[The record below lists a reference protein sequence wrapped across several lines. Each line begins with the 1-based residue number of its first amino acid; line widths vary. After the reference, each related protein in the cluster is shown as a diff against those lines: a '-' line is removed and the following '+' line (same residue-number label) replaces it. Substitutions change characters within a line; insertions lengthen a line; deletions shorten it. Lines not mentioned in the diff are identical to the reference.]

1 MRSVE
6 VMVSSTSQDSC
17 FLAEWYRHGLAEA
30 PVGRTVATL
39 DDAAAAISASGTPVR
54 LLAVLAVP
62 SDAVLFGVFSAG
74 SAQIV
79 AQTCDRAGM
88 SAQRLTP
95 AAGVHLRTK

>member
-1 MRSVE
+1 
-6 VMVSSTSQDSC
+6 MVSSTSPDSC

-39 DDAAAAISASGTPVR
+39 DDAAASGTPVR

>member
-1 MRSVE
+1 MESPI
-6 VMVSSTSQDSC
+6 SHDSC
-17 FLAEWYRHGLAEA
+17 ILAEWYWQELADA
-30 PVGRTVATL
+30 PVEPTIATL
-39 DDAAAAISASGTPVR
+39 DRAAAQVSESGTPVR

-62 SDAVLFGVFSAG
+62 GDAVLFGVFAAA

-95 AAGVHLRTK
+95 AARVHFRA